1 MKIAVVGAGSWGT
14 ALAALAA
21 DAGHQ
26 VALWA
31 RRADHAAAMTSARE
45 NRRYLPGRT
54 LPPTIAITAALEA
67 AVSDAAMIV
76 IALPSAGVSAAG
88 SSMRAHVTSDA
99 VLVCASKGFEETT
112 GHTLDRVLNDVLPEH
127 PAVLLSGPTFAI
139 EIARGLP
146 AAAVVA
152 SRVAAAASSVQQALA
167 SELFRIYTTDDVAGV
182 AVGGALKNV
191 IAIAAGCAD
200 GLGFGNNAR
209 AALITRGLNEM
220 GRLAARL
227 GGDPLTL
234 AGLAGLGDLV
244 LTCTGELSRNRRVGL
259 ALAAGTALPDIVA
272 HLGQVAEGIDT
283 ARIGADLA
291 RQLQVDMPIT
301 TQVAAVLA
309 GQRTAREAV
318 ADLLSRESRS
328 ERG

>member
-21 DAGHQ
+21 DLGHE

-31 RRADHAAAMTSARE
+31 RRPAHAAEMARTRE
-45 NRRYLPGRT
+45 NHRYLPSRL
-54 LPPTIAITAALEA
+54 LPAAIVITPSLDV
-67 AVSDAAMIV
+67 AVAGAEMIL
-76 IALPSAGVSAAG
+76 IALPSASVRARGQE
-88 SSMRAHVTSDA
+88 MRAHLRPGA
-99 VLVCASKGFEETT
+99 VLVCASKGFEEAT
-112 GHTLDRVLNDVLPEH
+112 GHTLDRVLNEAVPGH
-127 PAVLLSGPTFAI
+127 PAVLLSGPTFAV

-152 SRVAAAASSVQQALA
+152 ARDAAVATLVQQTLS
-167 SELFRIYTTDDVAGV
+167 SELFRIYTSDDVAGV

-220 GRLAARL
+220 GRLATSL
-227 GGDPLTL
+227 GGHPLTL

-259 ALAAGTALPDIVA
+259 ALAAGTSLPDIVA
-272 HLGQVAEGIDT
+272 HLGQIAEGIDT
-283 ARIGADLA
+283 ARIGANLA
-291 RQLQVDMPIT
+291 RQLGVDMPIT

>member
-1 MKIAVVGAGSWGT
+1 MKIAVVGSGSWGT

-26 VALWA
+26 VGLWA
-31 RRADHAAAMTSARE
+31 RRSEHAADMDSARE
-45 NRRYLPGRT
+45 NRRYLPGRV
-54 LPPTIAITAALEA
+54 LPPAITITAALDV
-67 AVSDAAMIV
+67 AVGGAAMVV
-76 IALPSAGVSAAG
+76 IALPSVWVRTACAGMIG
-88 SSMRAHVTSDA
+88 HLMPGA

-112 GHTLDRVLNDVLPEH
+112 GHTLDRVLNDALPDH

-152 SRVAAAASSVQQALA
+152 SRIAAAAALVQQTLA
-167 SELFRIYTTDDVAGV
+167 SEVFRIYTSDDVAGV

-272 HLGQVAEGIDT
+272 QLGQVAEGIDT

-291 RQLQVDMPIT
+291 RQLGVDMPIT

-309 GQRTAREAV
+309 GQRTARAAV

>member
-1 MKIAVVGAGSWGT
+1 MNVAVIGSGAWGT
-14 ALAALAA
+14 ALAVLAA
-21 DAGHQ
+21 EAGHETR
-26 VALWA
+26 LWA
-31 RRADHAAAMTSARE
+31 RRASLAVEIAADRE
-45 NRRYLPGRT
+45 NRRYLPGRK
-54 LPPTIAITAALEA
+54 LDPRISVTADLAVA
-67 AVSDAAMIV
+67 AGGARLVV
-76 IALPSAGVSAAG
+76 LALPSPSVREIGERLAGIAPAG
-88 SSMRAHVTSDA
+88 AIV
-99 VLVCASKGFEETT
+99 VCASKGFEEPS
-112 GHTLDRVLNDVLPEH
+112 GATLDEVLGEAMPGH
-127 PAVLLSGPTFAI
+127 PIVLLSGPTFAV

-152 SRVAAAASSVQQALA
+152 SRSAEAAAAVQAALA
-167 SELFRIYTTDDVAGV
+167 IESFRIYTSEDVAGV

-220 GRLAARL
+220 GRLAARK

-259 ALAAGTALPDIVA
+259 ALAAGESLTDIVA
-272 HLGQVAEGIDT
+272 RLGQVAEGIDS
-283 ARIGADLA
+283 ARIAQALA
-291 RQLQVDMPIT
+291 LRLGVDMPIT

-309 GQRTAREAV
+309 GTRTAREAV
-318 ADLLSRESRS
+318 ADLLSRESGS

>member
-1 MKIAVVGAGSWGT
+1 MRIAVLGAGSWGT

-21 DAGHQ
+21 EAGHD

-31 RRADHAAAMTSARE
+31 RRPEHAAEMAALRE
-45 NRRYLPGRT
+45 NRRYLPDRR
-54 LPPTIAITAALEA
+54 LVPAITIT
-67 AVSDAAMIV
+67 AVPEQAVAGAAMIIV
-76 IALPSAGVSAAG
+76 ALPSASVRGVAERLQQHAG
-88 SSMRAHVTSDA
+88 AQTII
-99 VLVCASKGFEETT
+99 VCASKGFEETT
-112 GHTLDRVLNDVLPEH
+112 GRTLDHVLGDALPGR
-127 PAVLLSGPTFAI
+127 PVVLLSGPTFAV

-152 SRVAAAASSVQQALA
+152 SRDAAAATCVQQTLA
-167 SELFRIYTTDDVAGV
+167 SELFRIYTTADVVGV

-200 GLGFGNNAR
+200 GLGFGHNAR

-259 ALAAGTALPDIVA
+259 ALAAGTALPAIVA
-272 HLGQVAEGIDT
+272 QLGQVAEGIDT
-283 ARIGADLA
+283 ARIAINLA
-291 RQLQVDMPIT
+291 QQLGVDMPIT
-301 TQVAAVLA
+301 SQVAAVLS

-318 ADLLSRESRS
+318 ADLLSRESGA

>member
-1 MKIAVVGAGSWGT
+1 MNVAVIGSGAWGT
-14 ALAALAA
+14 ALAVLAA
-21 DAGHQ
+21 EAGHETR
-26 VALWA
+26 LWA
-31 RRADHAAAMTSARE
+31 RRSSLAVEIAADRE
-45 NRRYLPGRT
+45 NRRYLPGRK
-54 LPPTIAITAALEA
+54 LDPRISVTADLAVA
-67 AVSDAAMIV
+67 AGGARLVV
-76 IALPSAGVSAAG
+76 LALPSPSVREIGERLAGIAPAG
-88 SSMRAHVTSDA
+88 AIV
-99 VLVCASKGFEETT
+99 VCASKGFEEPS
-112 GHTLDRVLNDVLPEH
+112 GATLDEVLAEAMPGH
-127 PAVLLSGPTFAI
+127 PIVLLSGPTFAV

-152 SRVAAAASSVQQALA
+152 SRSADAAAAVQAALA
-167 SELFRIYTTDDVAGV
+167 IESFRIYTSEDVAGV

-220 GRLAARL
+220 GRLAARK

-259 ALAAGTALPDIVA
+259 ALAAGESLTDIVA
-272 HLGQVAEGIDT
+272 RLGQVAEGIDS
-283 ARIGADLA
+283 ARIAHSLA
-291 RQLQVDMPIT
+291 LRLGVDMPIT

-309 GQRTAREAV
+309 GTRTAREAV
-318 ADLLSRESRS
+318 ADLLSRESGS